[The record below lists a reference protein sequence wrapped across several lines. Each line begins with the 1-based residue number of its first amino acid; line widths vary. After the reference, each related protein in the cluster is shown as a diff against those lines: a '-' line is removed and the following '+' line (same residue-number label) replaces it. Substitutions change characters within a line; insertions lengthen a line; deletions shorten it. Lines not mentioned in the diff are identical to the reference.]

1 MNGSDRSRQ
10 LLRAGFFLFLL
21 GLLTGLAIPIFENPR
36 MGLSAHLSGVLNGFF
51 LILLGLSWERLRL
64 VGRAS
69 SAVYGLALYAAY
81 TNWTINVLGASL
93 GTGKLT
99 PLVAGGRVGK
109 PWQEALVNTGAV
121 SLAIAIIV
129 CLGLVIWSL
138 RKPAVVEERTV
149 APERRRDAL
158 PT

>member
-1 MNGSDRSRQ
+1 MNGSDRCRQ
-10 LLRAGFFLFLL
+10 LLRAGFTLFLL
-21 GLLTGLAIPIFENPR
+21 GLLTGLAIPVFENPR

-64 VGRAS
+64 AGRAS
-69 SAVYGLALYAAY
+69 TAVYGLALFAAY

-121 SLAIAIIV
+121 SLALAVIV

-138 RKPAVVEERTV
+138 RKPSEAEQRMA
-149 APERRRDAL
+149 APERRPGAL